1 MFTQT
6 HESHLEEKTKL
17 YDELR
22 QQFDKVLEQKVE
34 QVRGPPPA
42 VYTDLHTHT
51 TPTQVQSVQEKT
63 NAVGK
68 TENENENKEKEE
80 KEEEDIANGVLD
92 DGEDSKK
99 EEEEDMKVVMEPHT
113 LSVRHNQVFL
123 PLILSKYSSPSI
135 IRTLDYL
142 NSSEATL
149 ILFIMNIIIIYTMA
163 DLL

>member
-51 TPTQVQSVQEKT
+51 EPMQVQYE
-63 NAVGK
+63 
-68 TENENENKEKEE
+68 
-80 KEEEDIANGVLD
+80 
-92 DGEDSKK
+92 EDSKK

-123 PLILSKYSSPSI
+123 PLQYSSPSI
-135 IRTLDYL
+135 IRTLDYQ
-142 NSSEATL
+142 ATL
-149 ILFIMNIIIIYTMA
+149 IFIMNIIIIYKMA

>member
-6 HESHLEEKTKL
+6 HESHIEEKTKL

-22 QQFDKVLEQKVE
+22 QQFDRVLEQKVE
-34 QVRGPPPA
+34 QVRVPPPA

-63 NAVGK
+63 DAVGK
-68 TENENENKEKEE
+68 TENEGKKV
-80 KEEEDIANGVLD
+80 KEEEDIANKMLKND
-92 DGEDSKK
+92 EDSKK
-99 EEEEDMKVVMEPHT
+99 EEEDNMKVMEPHT
-113 LSVRHNQVFL
+113 LSVRHNKVFL
-123 PLILSKYSSPSI
+123 PSLLSKYSSLSI
-135 IRTLDYL
+135 IRTLDYP

-149 ILFIMNIIIIYTMA
+149 NFIMNIIIIYKMA